1 MKHMLKILIAI
12 TAALPLL
19 QGGIASAQSGGSAK
33 PRRRIVPF
41 GPGSVG
47 DVTGRLISESLFKRT
62 GAPVIIDSRPGAGS
76 LIAMQLVSRAE
87 ADGNTIVLNSNAAT
101 VLQVVSANTDFDIRR
116 DLEPVIHAFQGTQ
129 GILVSASLPV
139 RSVAELIAYAKQRPG
154 VLNYGSS
161 GVGSA
166 VHMNT
171 ELFKL
176 TAGIDLTH
184 IPFNGGPPQLNAL
197 AANEVQ
203 VLVFDSG
210 SARSLIESGRI
221 RMLAVTTLQRSPIF
235 PNVPT
240 VSEGA
245 LPGFETAF
253 WYGIFSTP
261 KTPRPIL
268 DKLNADILSVLQE
281 PAVRERLLK
290 LGYSP
295 VGSTPEQFRKK
306 IADEVE
312 AWTKVAVAAKLE
324 KQ

>member
-1 MKHMLKILIAI
+1 MKRMQQTLIAI
-12 TAALPLL
+12 MTAMVLC
-19 QGGIASAQSGGSAK
+19 QGEIASAQTPGSSK
-33 PRRRIVPF
+33 PLRIIVPF

-47 DVTGRLISESLFKRT
+47 DVTGRVIGEALFKRT
-62 GAPVIIDSRPGAGS
+62 GVPAIIDSRPGAGS

-87 ADGNTIVLNSNAAT
+87 PDGNIIVLNSNAAT
-101 VLQVVSANTDFDIRR
+101 VLQIVSANASFDIRR
-116 DLEPVIHAFQGTQ
+116 DLEPIVHAFQGTQ
-129 GILVSASLPV
+129 GILVSNALPV
-139 RSVAELIAYAKQRPG
+139 NSVAELIAYAKQRPG

-161 GVGSA
+161 GIGSA

-176 TAGIDLTH
+176 TAGIDMAH

-210 SARSLIESGRI
+210 SAKALLDAGRI

-253 WYGIFSTP
+253 WYGFLTTP
-261 KTPRPIL
+261 KTPRPVL
-268 DKLNADILSVLQE
+268 NKLNADLNAVLQE
-281 PAVRERLLK
+281 STTKEKLLQI
-290 LGYSP
+290 GYTP

-312 AWTKVAVAAKLE
+312 AWMKVAISAKLE